1 MICSFVKI
9 IEKNSLGFC
18 LKLKKLFMLL
28 FIFNTLSFISM
39 AIVINKYQKS
49 TIKLE
54 DAYNMQYKSLILADE
69 LRQSSDDLTRMAR
82 TYVLTGNPMFEEQYK
97 TVLAIRNGELP
108 RPKRYNGIFWDF
120 LTIDGSIPILDGEKI
135 PLRELMKNA
144 NFPESELN
152 MLFTSQNE
160 SDDLTKLENKAMNA
174 MKGNFLDK
182 DGNYTIKAKP
192 DFVLARDL
200 MHSKEYHE
208 AKIRIMK
215 PLDNFYKAFE
225 NRTKQK
231 VDEARATVK
240 ELEFYVNVI
249 VLFSIILFLM
259 SFFIILFRI
268 VYPIDLLRNVM
279 LKLSTNNT
287 NVELDKDKYNDEIA
301 DMIGAIEIF
310 KDNTQ
315 KLLTSEHQIK
325 LAMQE
330 ATTANK
336 AKSIFLARMS
346 HELRTP
352 LNAILGFANILQK
365 SQNTN
370 KQEKENLNIIKR
382 SGEHLLNI
390 INEILE
396 LSKIEAGKME
406 LSPKSFN
413 LFDLIKEIED
423 IFSFRCESLNL
434 NFEIKTNNLPK
445 YIKADEQRLRQILIN
460 LLRNSLKFTKEG
472 FISLYVYELNNKLFF
487 EVKDSGIGISK
498 EYQEKIFKPFE
509 QIKKDNYTS
518 EGTGLGLSITKELIA
533 LMDGNIYLKSQ
544 VGVGSEFYFSINYE
558 KANEAEIKKESS
570 KNIVAVKNQDFS
582 KTILVVDD
590 IKENRD
596 LITWLLESYNFKTL
610 QASSGIE
617 ALEIYK
623 KEKIDLIFM
632 DILMEGMNG
641 IETILAI
648 RQKDKK
654 IPIIALSANVFEED
668 KNEAIKSG
676 ADDFLAKP
684 VEEKEIFL
692 ILQKYLDVELF
703 YENDKK
709 EEIFDVKNELKN
721 LSKEFFQKLNEKA
734 LLMDSDGILNL
745 IEEYNLSKELQ
756 NHIKNLINE
765 FKYQELIN
773 LYKY

>member
-82 TYVLTGNPMFEEQYK
+82 TYVITGNSMFEEQYK

-460 LLRNSLKFTKEG
+460 LLGNSLKFTKEG